1 MARLRAEHKIF
12 IIQRLACFDSPSV
25 VAKAVRDEFGIEIT
39 RQSIEGYDPTK
50 RAGSSMPS
58 KLKAVFEETR
68 KSFLEDTSGIAIS
81 HKAVRLRAL
90 QRMAE
95 RAEEVGNIVAA
106 MDLLEQAAKEVGD
119 AYSNRR
125 VLAHEGKD
133 GGPIQQQTVP
143 LTQEQ
148 LKEELERRGLPTAIF
163 D

>member
-1 MARLRAEHKIF
+1 
-12 IIQRLACFDSPSV
+12 
-25 VAKAVRDEFGIEIT
+25 
-39 RQSIEGYDPTK
+39 
-50 RAGSSMPS
+50 MPS